1 MSGSPN
7 GNRSENNTPER
18 ERHSFLQTM
27 SDAMLES
34 PNRNGN
40 ENNTPEREQQLS
52 LPQTVNDTTS
62 ESPNGSENGNNTP
75 QIEQQQRRS
84 LTQTISDAA
93 DSTRNFIS
101 NALGLRQE
109 QDNISTPTH
118 RRIEDYPNVHTP
130 RNLLSPA
137 TVASSLATPR
147 SILSPRTPRRSQI
160 SHDNTPRKSQTSTPR
175 RRINT
180 NPENLTENP
189 DNDLLKE
196 YYEGIKSGSATPRT
210 PKRQQRRGDIHSARS
225 AKRFID
231 LDIQEGNEDV
241 TMLEAEEKIT
251 TDQIW
256 GTTIKVEEV
265 RKSFKKFLKEFKLS
279 DQNHRS
285 DEPFYIEYLKT
296 IEKTEEFKFNLDT
309 QHLLA
314 FEDTHKLYYQIVRY
328 PQEIIPILDY
338 VVAQMYTE
346 LHEKEPKEDLRV
358 RPYNLGISKNMREL
372 NPSDIDQ
379 LVCIKGLLIRASPIL
394 PEMAVAFFRCSI
406 CDKSV
411 EVEVDRG
418 KIDEPSR
425 CPRKQCNSSGT
436 MVLIHNR
443 SIFKDKQVCRL
454 QETPDCIPD
463 GQTPHTISLCLYDNL
478 VDIARP
484 GDKIEL
490 TAIYRSSPI
499 RVNNRQRTIK
509 SLFKT
514 YLDVVHVRRSE
525 KIHGNGDNDF
535 TQIYHGLEDNKDE
548 NVQEGFSHD
557 HFSRDQKRKQLTFTE
572 ADIQY
577 FEELSKKPLLY
588 ETLAHSLAPSIFG
601 MDDVKKGILLQ
612 LFGGTNKLFRKSGS
626 PRFRGDINVLLVGDP
641 GTSKSQMLQY
651 VHKIVPRGI
660 YTSGKGSSA
669 VGLTAYVTRDP
680 DTKQMVLESGAL
692 VLSDGGVCCID
703 EFDKMS
709 DGTRA
714 VLHEVMEQQTVS
726 VAKAGIITTLNARTS
741 ILASANPIDSKYD
754 PKKSIVRNIDLP
766 PALMS
771 RFDLIYL
778 VLDKIDK
785 HADWELATHLVS
797 LYAEDS
803 PFSAGIN
810 ILSIET
816 LAKYI
821 HYSRIHYNPIIGNDE
836 AHKALVDAY
845 VSLRRLG
852 QDPRS
857 SEKIVTA
864 TTRQL
869 ESMIRLAEAHARMRL
884 SNTVEIDDVNEAER
898 LLREAIKLSALDPET
913 GRIDLDLITTGHGSY
928 ERRLLTVMREEFQ
941 KMLSR
946 RNITSINWKKA
957 LEEFNEQSDVKINEK
972 QFETMVNSL
981 EQEGIVR
988 LAGSGN
994 DREIV
999 TLNEDDEQMLV

>member
-1 MSGSPN
+1 M
-7 GNRSENNTPER
+7 
-18 ERHSFLQTM
+18 
-27 SDAMLES
+27 
-34 PNRNGN
+34 
-40 ENNTPEREQQLS
+40 
-52 LPQTVNDTTS
+52 S
-62 ESPNGSENGNNTP
+62 ESPNN
-75 QIEQQQRRS
+75 
-84 LTQTISDAA
+84 D
-93 DSTRNFIS
+93 
-101 NALGLRQE
+101 LGLRE
-109 QDNISTPTH
+109 EDEDVNDVNTPVYQ
-118 RRIEDYPNVHTP
+118 RIEDDSNVYTP
-130 RNLLSPA
+130 RNPLSSPA

-147 SILSPRTPRRSQI
+147 SISSPRTPISRRSLR
-160 SHDNTPRKSQTSTPR
+160 SLTNTPRRLHASTPQR
-175 RRINT
+175 KPIDT
-180 NPENLTENP
+180 ENLAEDPET
-189 DNDLLKE
+189 DILKE
-196 YYEGIKSGSATPRT
+196 YYDGINSGSATPRT
-210 PKRQQRRGDIHSARS
+210 PRRQQRRGDIHSARS
-225 AKRFID
+225 SKRFTD
-231 LDIQEGNEDV
+231 LDINEDHEDI
-241 TMLEAEEKIT
+241 TMFEDQERENRK
-251 TDQIW
+251 DQIW
-256 GTTIKVEEV
+256 GTTIRVEEV
-265 RKSFKKFLKEFKLS
+265 RETFKKFLKEFKLADRKLRDGLPVLES
-279 DQNHRS
+279 DNKS
-285 DEPFYIEYLKT
+285 FYIDYLEN
-296 IEKTEEFKFNLDT
+296 IEKTEVFKFNLDT
-309 QHLLA
+309 QNLLA
-314 FEDTHKLYYQIVRY
+314 FEDTYKLYYQIIRY

-338 VVAQMYTE
+338 VLAQIYAE
-346 LHEKEPKEDLRV
+346 LYKKEPTEDLRV

-372 NPSDIDQ
+372 NPADIDQ
-379 LVCIKGLLIRASPIL
+379 LVCIKGLLIRSSPIL

-411 EVEVDRG
+411 EIEVDRG

-436 MVLIHNR
+436 MTLIHNR
-443 SIFKDKQVCRL
+443 SAFKDKQVCRL

-463 GQTPHTISLCLYDNL
+463 GQTPHTVSLCLYDDL

-514 YLDVVHVRRSE
+514 YLDVVHIRRSE
-525 KIHGNGDNDF
+525 RIRNNDDNDF
-535 TQIYHGLEDNKDE
+535 TQNYHGLENEDE
-548 NVQEGFSHD
+548 EMEDGP
-557 HFSRDQKRKQLTFTE
+557 DQLLKFGSGPKRKQPKFSE
-572 ADIQY
+572 ADKQY
-577 FEELSKKPLLY
+577 FDDLSKNPLLY

-601 MDDVKKGILLQ
+601 MDDIKKGILLQ
-612 LFGGTNKLFRKSGS
+612 LFGGTNKHFKKSGS
-626 PRFRGDINVLLVGDP
+626 PHFRGDINILLVGDP

-766 PALMS
+766 PTLMS

-778 VLDKIDK
+778 VLDKIDRR
-785 HADWELATHLVS
+785 ADRELATHLVS
-797 LYAEDS
+797 LYAEDT

-810 ILSIET
+810 ILPIEI

-821 HYSRIHYNPIIGNDE
+821 QYARIYYNPIIGNDE

-869 ESMIRLAEAHARMRL
+869 ESMIRLAEAYARMRL
-884 SNTVEIDDVNEAER
+884 SNTVEISDVREAER
-898 LLREAIKLSALDPET
+898 LLKEAIKLSALDPET
-913 GRIDLDLITTGHGSY
+913 GRIDLDLITTGYGSY

-941 KMLSR
+941 KMIDR
-946 RNITSINWKKA
+946 TKVTNINWKKA
-957 LEEFNEQSDVKINEK
+957 LDDFNEQSDVKIDEK
-972 QFETMVNSL
+972 QFETMIHSL
-981 EQEGIVR
+981 EQEGMLR
-988 LAGSGN
+988 LTGSGN
-994 DREIV
+994 DRTII
-999 TLNEDDEQMLV
+999 TLNDE